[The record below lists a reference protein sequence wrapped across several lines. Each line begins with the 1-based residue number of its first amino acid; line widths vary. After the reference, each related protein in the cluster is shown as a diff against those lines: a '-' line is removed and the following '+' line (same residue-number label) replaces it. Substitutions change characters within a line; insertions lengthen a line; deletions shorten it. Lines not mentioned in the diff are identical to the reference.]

1 MATEHE
7 LKLKATLDTTE
18 VRREIER
25 LNSSRGSQRSGVSS
39 SSPNATF
46 SRLSTTLS
54 KLDMTLSKLLAAVQS
69 MARIS
74 NVNTAAP
81 MTAPMTAASAAAT
94 QFALAAFSQRAA

>member
-54 KLDMTLSKLLAAVQS
+54 RLDMTLTKLLAAVQS

-74 NVNTAAP
+74 NVHPVSASS
-81 MTAPMTAASAAAT
+81 MYAASAAAPL
-94 QFALAAFSQRAA
+94 ALAAFSQRPA

>member
-7 LKLKATLDTTE
+7 LNLKATLDTTE

-25 LNSSRGSQRSGVSS
+25 LNSSRGSQRSGVSA

-54 KLDMTLSKLLAAVQS
+54 RLDMTLSKLLAAVQS

-74 NVNTAAP
+74 NVHPVSAS
-81 MTAPMTAASAAAT
+81 SAAAPL
-94 QFALAAFSQRAA
+94 ALAAFSQRAA

>member
-54 KLDMTLSKLLAAVQS
+54 RLDMTLTKLLAAVQS

-74 NVNTAAP
+74 NVHPSAP
-81 MTAPMTAASAAAT
+81 MYAASSAAAPL
-94 QFALAAFSQRAA
+94 ALASFSQRAA

>member
-7 LKLKATLDTTE
+7 LKLKATLDTSE

-25 LNSSRGSQRSGVSS
+25 LNSSRGSQRSGVSA

-54 KLDMTLSKLLAAVQS
+54 RLDMTLSKLLAAVQS
-69 MARIS
+69 MARMS
-74 NVNTAAP
+74 NVNPASSMYAAP
-81 MTAPMTAASAAAT
+81 AAAAAAAPL
-94 QFALAAFSQRAA
+94 ALAAFSKRAA

>member
-7 LKLKATLDTTE
+7 LKLKATLDTSE

-25 LNSSRGSQRSGVSS
+25 LNSSRGSQRSGVSA

-69 MARIS
+69 MARMS
-74 NVNTAAP
+74 NVNPAAP
-81 MTAPMTAASAAAT
+81 MYAASAAAPL
-94 QFALAAFSQRAA
+94 ALAAFSQRAA

>member
-25 LNSSRGSQRSGVSS
+25 LNSSRGSQRSGVGS

-54 KLDMTLSKLLAAVQS
+54 RLDMTLTKLLAAVQS

-74 NVNTAAP
+74 NVNSASVS
-81 MTAPMTAASAAAT
+81 AASAAAPLA
-94 QFALAAFSQRAA
+94 FAALAHKH

>member
-25 LNSSRGSQRSGVSS
+25 LNSSRGSQRSGVGS

-54 KLDMTLSKLLAAVQS
+54 KLDMTLTKLLAAVQS

-74 NVNTAAP
+74 NVNPAAP
-81 MTAPMTAASAAAT
+81 MSAASAAAT
-94 QFALAAFSQRAA
+94 QFALAAMEHKRNRHG

>member
-25 LNSSRGSQRSGVSS
+25 LNSSRGSQRSGVSA

-54 KLDMTLSKLLAAVQS
+54 RLDMTLSKLLAAVQS
-69 MARIS
+69 MARMS
-74 NVNTAAP
+74 NVHP
-81 MTAPMTAASAAAT
+81 VSAASAAAT
-94 QFALAAFSQRAA
+94 QFALAAMAHKH

>member
-7 LKLKATLDTTE
+7 LKLKATLDTSE

-25 LNSSRGSQRSGVSS
+25 LNSSRVSQRPGVSS

-54 KLDMTLSKLLAAVQS
+54 RLDMTLSKLLAAVQS
-69 MARIS
+69 MSRMS
-74 NVNTAAP
+74 NVHPAAS
-81 MTAPMTAASAAAT
+81 MSASSAAAPL
-94 QFALAAFSQRAA
+94 ALAAFSQRAA

>member
-25 LNSSRGSQRSGVSS
+25 LNSSRGSQRSGVSA

-46 SRLSTTLS
+46 SRLSTALS
-54 KLDMTLSKLLAAVQS
+54 RLDMTLSKLLAAVQS

-74 NVNTAAP
+74 NVQP
-81 MTAPMTAASAAAT
+81 VSAASAAAPL
-94 QFALAAFSQRAA
+94 ALAAMEYKKNRFD